1 MASCATVKAH
11 AKYFMGI
18 LTVLREASNDESK
31 ELLAT
36 NVIEQTKGREIV
48 LSSHQIASK
57 VIENLLE
64 FCSDE
69 TLGEYQEA
77 FKADIRSLCLNGFSS
92 HVLEK
97 LISISAMRYLTKN
110 SVEDEPPEK
119 KIKTE
124 DGIPPGN
131 LSQSKSFVE
140 TCSKFLLN
148 NLEEFVWDSYANHV
162 IRTCL
167 TTLSGRI
174 LEEKV
179 PIPGEW
185 TEMFKE
191 YVARLRD
198 WPFFADFPYQ
208 ELTSGL
214 LQFLIQAL
222 ARVDKNTLKSIGGFF
237 TEPNTSETPEE
248 DQESPSKL
256 HKLFSTESSIRF
268 LEVLIS
274 VAGNKLFTKIFLRLF
289 QGNFK
294 ELSLLKSANFSVQ
307 KLLDNMKNKD
317 EFNICF
323 TELEPHFAEILQ
335 TGHTGIILAL
345 CLACKRLE
353 INQNQFIKHGQFSSL
368 NEILELDDFG
378 VKVLEKFCQSIVQD
392 SSEAG
397 GGREAAAVQKTSQIL
412 TPKLTEEKRN
422 KVRSLCSVQVGIDSV
437 SWCRMEL
444 QDEEDPSIVT
454 HWQYFSLNSKKSH
467 LSDLTQMIMHVNQL
481 IPDTD
486 AFVLETPITRQ
497 ASPAVNATQIA
508 VNVRQS
514 QIIAMM
520 TLILSLR
527 SQDFNPCVFFLKT
540 YLAARLFGTLV
551 GKERTSSLNT
561 VSQILASGTSNEAP
575 DKKSEIAPKG
585 KIITDPDVLA
595 KYQAADGV
603 QKEYMGRCLM
613 LGVCCLR
620 LSLLKCPTS
629 LSIVNRKSK

>member
-1 MASCATVKAH
+1 MRS
-11 AKYFMGI
+11 FSRR
-18 LTVLREASNDESK
+18 LRKSSHSPV

-69 TLGEYQEA
+69 TLEEYQEA

-97 LISISAMRYLTKN
+97 LISISAVRYLSKN

-124 DGIPPGN
+124 DETSPG
-131 LSQSKSFVE
+131 SQSKSKSFVE

-167 TTLSGRI
+167 ATLSGRI
-174 LEEKV
+174 VEEKL

-185 TEMFKE
+185 TEIFKE

-214 LQFLIQAL
+214 LQSLIQAL

-237 TEPNTSETPEE
+237 TEPNTAEAAEE
-248 DQESPSKL
+248 DQGASSKL
-256 HKLFSTESSIRF
+256 HKLFSSESSIRF

-317 EFNICF
+317 DFNICF

-353 INQNQFIKHGQFSSL
+353 INQNQFIK
-368 NEILELDDFG
+368 
-378 VKVLEKFCQSIVQD
+378 V
-392 SSEAG
+392 
-397 GGREAAAVQKTSQIL
+397 
-412 TPKLTEEKRN
+412 
-422 KVRSLCSVQVGIDSV
+422 
-437 SWCRMEL
+437 
-444 QDEEDPSIVT
+444 
-454 HWQYFSLNSKKSH
+454 
-467 LSDLTQMIMHVNQL
+467 
-481 IPDTD
+481 
-486 AFVLETPITRQ
+486 
-497 ASPAVNATQIA
+497 
-508 VNVRQS
+508 
-514 QIIAMM
+514 
-520 TLILSLR
+520 SLR
-527 SQDFNPCVFFLKT
+527 
-540 YLAARLFGTLV
+540 
-551 GKERTSSLNT
+551 
-561 VSQILASGTSNEAP
+561 
-575 DKKSEIAPKG
+575 
-585 KIITDPDVLA
+585 
-595 KYQAADGV
+595 
-603 QKEYMGRCLM
+603 
-613 LGVCCLR
+613 
-620 LSLLKCPTS
+620 
-629 LSIVNRKSK
+629 